1 MTQFQPPPP
10 PPPGYA
16 NYGAYEIQEPP
27 RWSGAAIAG
36 FICSLLGFFGI
47 TALLGIV
54 LGIVGIFSTSGGR
67 KRGMGLAIAA
77 IPISLFTGVC
87 CIFII
92 LGIVMVGR
100 VMQVPAMV
108 KSVMAL
114 DSGDLKA
121 ATNSLREINT
131 SDLNSAVSSEQMQA
145 WFTKVKNDHGSLTS
159 LKIDQTTPKPHQ
171 LPDGRFQ
178 VDMDGKFVNGPA
190 IVSVT
195 LKIEGGFH
203 LKIDD
208 ITIGKSSI
216 RDVTEKPTGK

>member
-1 MTQFQPPPP
+1 MTQFQSPPPP
-10 PPPGYA
+10 PPYPS
-16 NYGAYEIQEPP
+16 YGTYEVQEPP

-67 KRGMGLAIAA
+67 KRGMGLAIVS
-77 IPISLFTGVC
+77 IPISLVTGAICV
-87 CIFII
+87 FLI

-100 VMQVPAMV
+100 VMRVPTMI
-108 KSVMAL
+108 KGVMAL
-114 DSGDLKA
+114 DSGDLNS
-121 ATNSLREINT
+121 ATNSLRDLT
-131 SDLNSAVSSEQMQA
+131 TTDLNAIVSTEQMQA
-145 WFTKVKNDHGSLTS
+145 WFARVKKDHGTLTS
-159 LKIDQTTPKPHQ
+159 LQIDQATQKPHQ
-171 LPDGRFQ
+171 LPDGRFH

-190 IVSVT
+190 TVGVT
-195 LKIEGGFH
+195 LRIEGRFH

-216 RDVTEKPTGK
+216 RDAGEKPPSN